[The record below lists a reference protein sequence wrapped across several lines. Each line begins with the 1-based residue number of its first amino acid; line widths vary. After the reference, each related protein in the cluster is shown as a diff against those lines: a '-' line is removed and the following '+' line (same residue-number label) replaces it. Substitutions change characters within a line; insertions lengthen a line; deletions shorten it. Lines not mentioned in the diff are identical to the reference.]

1 MKLYQIELIH
11 EATGEYMNFEYTSD
25 AKSDD
30 AVCSEILSDLSVVI
44 LSKED
49 LTEEKEFDT
58 IKTNQLQKGSEMQH
72 EHYWDTPSDKSLVAE
87 CACGEQLERV
97 QE

>member
-1 MKLYQIELIH
+1 MKLYKIELIH

-44 LSKED
+44 LSKEN
-49 LTEEKEFDT
+49 LTDEDDFDT
-58 IKTNQLQKGSEMQH
+58 IEANQLQKGNTMQH
-72 EHYWDTPSDKSLVAE
+72 EHYWDTPSDKALVAE

-97 QE
+97 QD